1 MLRIPL
7 PAEQALIESFKI
19 VKQDLSADLLDPT
32 DKITSMDEK
41 IASLQEIEVR
51 LKQLINKINANANR
65 RNSS

>member
-19 VKQDLSADLLDPT
+19 VKQDVSADLLDPT
-32 DKITSMDEK
+32 HKITSMDEK